1 MLCLSR
7 SIGIISSAM
16 VLAPGCPGDKVA
28 LHSLEWLADL
38 AVRRI
43 GEACLRGLPLN
54 AALLFFLLVIR
65 RGRYYE
71 IITSARWLA
80 RGALTTSLS
89 VLFICC
95 FDPAC
100 TMLAHIR
107 GFEAATV

>member
-1 MLCLSR
+1 MPSGAA
-7 SIGIISSAM
+7 SQ
-16 VLAPGCPGDKVA
+16 
-28 LHSLEWLADL
+28 
-38 AVRRI
+38 
-43 GEACLRGLPLN
+43 RGS
-54 AALLFFLLVIR
+54 ALLLLVIR